1 MNATE
6 LEQLMYDSAADAVS
20 VAKEEFTIELD
31 YTQESVAKIDEI
43 LIKFLDKYRD
53 QVLED
58 SAVFTL
64 SNVFGAYVG
73 EVFRKNYGGEWRYD
87 NSDPE
92 APYVLLEIGSR
103 SYAFAGICYERLVSD
118 SKVGVKDY
126 FDHAASQ
133 HSPLRDTH

>member
-6 LEQLMYDSAADAVS
+6 LEQLMHDSAADAVA
-20 VAKEEFTIELD
+20 VAKEEFNITLD
-31 YTQESVAKIDEI
+31 YTQQSIAKIDEI
-43 LIKFLDKYRD
+43 LASFLNKYRD

-73 EVFRKNYGGEWRYD
+73 EVFRKTYGGEWHYD
-87 NSDPE
+87 NSEPE
-92 APYVLLEIGSR
+92 APYVLLEIGNR
-103 SYAFAGICYERLVSD
+103 SYAFAGICYERLVND

-133 HSPLRDTH
+133 HSH